1 MTPPKTAPPKAVP
14 SRHENSGSDAR
25 TDTGSDSRVPFSV
38 CYAGGGTFGIAWH
51 LAVTEALTEAGMN
64 PAGAPLVGTSAGSW
78 AAPSAKLGIGFEEF
92 AALADTR
99 LPDPR
104 PGVLWK
110 LASRLFGAETR
121 TPGVTVAAVEL
132 PTMRRRLFD
141 GAEYPAAD
149 LAAASSAVPGLFAPH
164 RVGGRWC
171 IDGGVRSMASVDIAP
186 AAELLI
192 VSLPVAGSLLGP
204 VGRSLEVTSRRMIR
218 GWRARH
224 GGVSI
229 VLRPSRQVTDE
240 VGSDPRALFDVERA
254 FSVYPDCLEVARR
267 RIALR
272 LDQIA
277 AMGVS
282 GTSRGPRPATP
293 RSSGAG
299 RVGRRPDASRSRP
312 E

>member
-1 MTPPKTAPPKAVP
+1 MSEPL
-14 SRHENSGSDAR
+14 
-25 TDTGSDSRVPFSV
+25 TDRVPFAV

-51 LAVTEALTEAGMN
+51 LAVTAALAEFDLD
-64 PAGAPLVGTSAGSW
+64 PADAPLVGTSAGSW

-92 AALADTR
+92 AALSDTR

-110 LASRLFGAETR
+110 LAARLFGPETR

-132 PTMRRRLFD
+132 VTMRRRLFD
-141 GAEYPAAD
+141 GAEHPAAD

-164 RVGGRWC
+164 RVGRHWC

-186 AAELLI
+186 AADLLI
-192 VSLPVAGSLLGP
+192 VSLPVAGTLFGP

-218 GWRARH
+218 GWRERH

-229 VLRPSRQVTDE
+229 VLRPSRQVSDL

-254 FSVYPDCLEVARR
+254 VTVYPACLEIARR
-267 RIALR
+267 RIELR
-272 LDQIA
+272 LDQIRSTDA
-277 AMGVS
+277 S
-282 GTSRGPRPATP
+282 GTSSGPRPEKR
-293 RSSGAG
+293 RSSGATRAG
-299 RVGRRPDASRSRP
+299 RPPAGSRSRP
-312 E
+312 G